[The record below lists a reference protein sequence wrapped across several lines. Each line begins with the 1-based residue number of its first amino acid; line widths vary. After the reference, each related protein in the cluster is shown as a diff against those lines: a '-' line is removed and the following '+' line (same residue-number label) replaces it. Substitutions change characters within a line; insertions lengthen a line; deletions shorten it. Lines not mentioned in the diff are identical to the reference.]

1 MCFKRSE
8 EQEMIV
14 NLSSAKSAQQKELQG
29 ELKDVSVQIDQLNSY
44 KQRLESNLKK
54 LGGK

>member
-1 MCFKRSE
+1 
-8 EQEMIV
+8 MIV

-29 ELKDVSVQIDQLNSY
+29 ELKDVSVQIDQLTSY